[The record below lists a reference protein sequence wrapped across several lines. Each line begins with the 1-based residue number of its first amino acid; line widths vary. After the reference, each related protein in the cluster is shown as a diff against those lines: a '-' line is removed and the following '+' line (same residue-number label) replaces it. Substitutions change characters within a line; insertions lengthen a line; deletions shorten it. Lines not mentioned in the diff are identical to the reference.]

1 MLIGEESMQREVIV
15 VGAGPAGAMV
25 ATILAQKGHDVL
37 LLDRQEFPRD
47 KACGDAVPASAVEL
61 MCEMGM
67 REKIETAVARG
78 EFYPAYKMQ
87 LVSPKGHILDA
98 TFAKSKRLGL
108 DSYVAPRLYYDA
120 VLQQHA
126 IDSGAEFMALAVKG
140 PIVEDGRVT
149 GVRVQEN
156 GRVKEFHAR
165 AVVGA
170 DGVTS
175 AISRSLRP
183 KQGIHKND
191 HRAVALRAYIED
203 LEEIPHTIEFF
214 LYKEILPGY
223 ARIFPIGEGRAN
235 IGLGLRL
242 DYFRKYK
249 LRLDAMLQE
258 FLEMPA
264 IKKRLK
270 QGGQLRDVATWQL
283 NFGSQKEIQHVFD
296 GALLVGD
303 AAGFINP
310 LTGGGIHNALISA
323 RLAAQ
328 TIHEALIDNDIS
340 RDRLRIYEDRCHEVM
355 WDSMK
360 RSHLM
365 QRAFMHFPFLIDWL
379 VKWGKENSQLAQ
391 TFLTKL

>member
-1 MLIGEESMQREVIV
+1 MQREVIV
-15 VGAGPAGAMV
+15 VGAGPAGAMT

-47 KACGDAVPASAVEL
+47 KTCGDAVPAGAVEL

-67 REKIETAVARG
+67 KEKVETAVTRG
-78 EFYPAYKMQ
+78 EFYPARKMQ
-87 LVSPKGHILDA
+87 LVSPKGHILEA
-98 TFAKSKRLGL
+98 TFSKSKKLGL
-108 DSYVAPRLYYDA
+108 DSFVAPRLYYDA
-120 VLQQHA
+120 LIQQHA
-126 IDSGAEFMALAVKG
+126 VDSGAEFMPLSVKE
-140 PIVEDGRVT
+140 PIV
-149 GVRVQEN
+149 EN
-156 GRVKEFHAR
+156 GRVIGVRAQANGMVREFQAQL
-165 AVVGA
+165 VIGA

-175 AISRSLRP
+175 AITRSLRS
-183 KQGIHKND
+183 KQAQHHDN

-203 LEEIPHTIEFF
+203 LEELPHTVEFF
-214 LYKEILPGY
+214 LYREILPGY
-223 ARIFPIGEGRAN
+223 AWIFPIGQGRAN

-242 DYFRKYK
+242 DHLRKHK
-249 LRLDAMLQE
+249 LRLDKMLQD
-258 FLEMPA
+258 FLAMPL

-270 QGGQLRDVATWQL
+270 QGGQLRDIATWQL
-283 NFGSQKEIQHVFD
+283 NFGSQKQLQHAFA

-328 TIHEALIDNDIS
+328 TAHEALKANDTS
-340 RDRLRIYEDRCHEVM
+340 RERLRVYEERCQEEM

-365 QRAFMHFPFLIDWL
+365 QRAFLYFPFLIDWL

-391 TFLTKL
+391 IFLTKL

>member
-1 MLIGEESMQREVIV
+1 
-15 VGAGPAGAMV
+15 
-25 ATILAQKGHDVL
+25 
-37 LLDRQEFPRD
+37 
-47 KACGDAVPASAVEL
+47 
-61 MCEMGM
+61 
-67 REKIETAVARG
+67 
-78 EFYPAYKMQ
+78 
-87 LVSPKGHILDA
+87 
-98 TFAKSKRLGL
+98 
-108 DSYVAPRLYYDA
+108 
-120 VLQQHA
+120 
-126 IDSGAEFMALAVKG
+126 
-140 PIVEDGRVT
+140 
-149 GVRVQEN
+149 
-156 GRVKEFHAR
+156 
-165 AVVGA
+165 
-170 DGVTS
+170 
-175 AISRSLRP
+175 
-183 KQGIHKND
+183 
-191 HRAVALRAYIED
+191 
-203 LEEIPHTIEFF
+203 
-214 LYKEILPGY
+214 
-223 ARIFPIGEGRAN
+223 
-235 IGLGLRL
+235 LRL

-340 RDRLRIYEDRCHEVM
+340 RDRLRIYEDRCHEEM

-379 VKWGKENSQLAQ
+379 VRWGKENSQLAQ

>member
-1 MLIGEESMQREVIV
+1 MRHEVIV
-15 VGAGPAGAMV
+15 VGAGPAGAMT
-25 ATILAQKGHDVL
+25 ATILARKGHDVL
-37 LLDRQEFPRD
+37 LLDRQKFPRD
-47 KACGDAVPASAVEL
+47 KTCGDAVPAGAMEL
-61 MCEMGM
+61 MYEMGM
-67 REKIETAVARG
+67 GEKVETAVARG

-87 LVSPKGHILDA
+87 LVSPKGYVLDA
-98 TFAKSKRLGL
+98 TFAKGRHMGL
-108 DSYVAPRLYYDA
+108 DSYVAPRLFYDA

-126 IDSGAEFMALAVKG
+126 IDSGAEFQAMAVKE
-140 PIVEDGRVT
+140 PIIENGRVT
-149 GVRVQEN
+149 GVRAQAN
-156 GRVKEFHAR
+156 GGIQEFHAQV
-165 AVVGA
+165 VVGA

-175 AISRSLRP
+175 AITRALRP
-183 KQGIHKND
+183 KKETHKDN

-203 LEEIPHTIEFF
+203 FEEIPNTVEFF
-214 LYKEILPGY
+214 LYKAILPGY
-223 ARIFPIGEGRAN
+223 AWIFPIGEGRAN

-242 DYFRKYK
+242 DYFRKHK

-258 FLEMPA
+258 FLDMPP

-270 QGGQLRDVATWQL
+270 QGGQLHDIATWQL
-283 NFGSQKEIQHVFD
+283 NFGSQKQLQHVFN

-328 TIHEALIDNDIS
+328 TIHEALADGDTS
-340 RDRLRIYEDRCHEVM
+340 RERLQLYEEHCHEEM

-365 QRAFMHFPFLIDWL
+365 QRAFLHFPFLIDWL
-379 VKWGKENSQLAQ
+379 VRWGEENSQLAQ